1 MGTES
6 GKEELRQGSSEKSGG
21 LRRKLR
27 KARGRCHRRT
37 GVAETTRAS
46 VTLLTETRQSGR
58 RAFAF
63 RLSSRGP
70 YLLVH
75 SGEIARSCAQRPL
88 CACAAVAGRQQTKRQ
103 PSGGVAAAE
112 IPEAHPSPGNGC
124 RETWRCW
131 CESL

>member
-1 MGTES
+1 MS
-6 GKEELRQGSSEKSGG
+6 Q
-21 LRRKLR
+21 
-27 KARGRCHRRT
+27 RT
-37 GVAETTRAS
+37 GVETTRAS

-58 RAFAF
+58 RALAF
-63 RLSSRGP
+63 RLSRRAPGP

-75 SGEIARSCAQRPL
+75 SGESARSCAQRPP
-88 CACAAVAGRQQTKRQ
+88 CACAAVAGHQPAKRQ
-103 PSGGVAAAE
+103 PSGGVAAVE